1 MPVKEK
7 WLKMFA
13 RSKNAPAGLDSSL
26 SVLDHSMDAQVDETE
41 ELLIEGHMTKLQQSL
56 TAMSRT
62 RWFVFTNRFFSY
74 YDEEGG
80 KLIAHCPIA
89 QLKQICPT
97 TKTAFEVVA
106 HEPFTKSGASR
117 VELQCRNPEE
127 RDKWLSIMQATIPDV
142 VKTIQFTPLSTSVR
156 SQSDHYGVVVSGEQS
171 AVYLAQQA
179 RDIDHSQGN
188 RFIHDDH
195 L

>member
-1 MPVKEK
+1 M
-7 WLKMFA
+7 
-13 RSKNAPAGLDSSL
+13 
-26 SVLDHSMDAQVDETE
+26 
-41 ELLIEGHMTKLQQSL
+41 
-56 TAMSRT
+56 
-62 RWFVFTNRFFSY
+62 FTNKFFSY

-80 KLIAHCPIA
+80 KLIAHCPIS

-97 TKTAFEVVA
+97 TKVAFEVVA

-117 VELQCRNPEE
+117 VELQCKSPEE
-127 RDKWLSIMQATIPDV
+127 RDKWLSIMQTTIPDV
-142 VKTIQFTPLSTSVR
+142 VKTIQFTPLSTTVR